1 MSEDGFSGIRNL
13 LKPAESLDLGTSSFS
28 LGVFLVGG
36 LFCPVRKA
44 IPTVWKGFYENT
56 RV

>member
-28 LGVFLVGG
+28 LGVFLVGD
-36 LFCPVRKA
+36 LFMPCKKSYSYSLER
-44 IPTVWKGFYENT
+44 IL
-56 RV
+56 